1 LISLTAIISVTTGK
15 IIPSILPAT
24 FWPAFSP
31 NIPNKINPTMAE
43 NIKSKI
49 YSPDSS
55 HAIFSIFPVMNTIS
69 ITILKINIPKI
80 NGDSKTAIITSAI
93 GDILKKIIAKPPR
106 MEIKE

>member
-1 LISLTAIISVTTGK
+1 
-15 IIPSILPAT
+15 
-24 FWPAFSP
+24 
-31 NIPNKINPTMAE
+31 
-43 NIKSKI
+43 
-49 YSPDSS
+49 
-55 HAIFSIFPVMNTIS
+55 MNTIS